1 MANSTKLKALMMSSQ
16 ENKADMMKDKKM
28 GIKENANESLEVA
41 PKKKKKKLVKGP
53 IASSTNKK
61 LPWLK

>member
-28 GIKENANESLEVA
+28 GIKENPIESKEV
-41 PKKKKKKLVKGP
+41 KKKKKKLVKGP